1 MSENNRPDSEQ
12 KKDQTTAED
21 ILAQVDSILAD
32 LENSAVAQL
41 FAAPD
46 QPKPEENKTPPETET
61 SAPPGQP
68 ESPDEAAEQ
77 PPDKPEDEVE
87 SPETET
93 PPEESAEAEPAEQ
106 SDADEEELEDEF
118 DDEDDSPPDEDE
130 DEDDWDEPEFDDEGI
145 EEELPEEEQSE
156 EAEFEPIVEEKP
168 DRLKKFKEKL
178 KTLEQDKLKKKEKA
192 KSTPKKKEKSKSKD
206 EKPPEKKPEPESPK
220 SKDEAS
226 PPEQP
231 KLVPKDEKPSAEKA
245 KPEPPVIEFSDDED
259 ETAGMSFVQKAQYRA
274 KMRRREQTRL
284 RRENARRI
292 QEGAEVTYQPMT
304 RLDMQSTG
312 ARLAAAAIVLVA
324 GIAMG
329 GSSAALS
336 LCLLAFLI
344 TAIPIAA
351 RVLTNLT
358 HGSFFDEYL
367 LVLAA
372 SIGAF
377 ALGSRAEATIVL
389 ILFEVGKIAG
399 DMVLASTYQALPQQ
413 HDFMPEKATVVNMKG
428 EQRQVPLAD
437 IRLGELV
444 LVHSGERVPIDGVVL
459 RGDGT
464 VDDSVLTGENV
475 PMAVDKNTRVLAGSW
490 YNGSLMLIRVISR
503 YEDCAVRQIRRV
515 QNAAAE
521 HKAVLE
527 NSAQRNAKRL
537 VPVVIVIA
545 VLAAALPPLFIPG
558 SDMTGWVY
566 RGLTLLIACCPT
578 ALALAVPL
586 AFVCGGGRLE
596 SEGVHM
602 KGSEAMERTADLRLV
617 VFNKTGTVTTGNLQ
631 IKKIYPTQEFSEK
644 NCLALAAAAEQLSQ
658 HPVARAIV
666 GACQEKLPK
675 IEEFEEF
682 PGRGVRA
689 RIGDHVLLVGNRKLM
704 VSRGVKGLPDID
716 GTVVYIACEGEHIG
730 VIELE
735 DTIRSSAADAVK
747 KIKDQGIERTVLITG
762 DAEAPTQKIANSAGI
777 DAVHC
782 GLMPEEKEAK
792 LDFMMR
798 TIPTD
803 GTTAYV
809 GDGVSDIKQLRMA
822 DVGVAMGTRGSRYS
836 ADAVN
841 VLITANDLNGLGE
854 AVQVC
859 KSTHGVAMQ
868 NLTLLAA
875 IKLVLAVLALI
886 GLAQMWMAVI
896 VDVVLTV
903 LTVFNA
909 GRLLG
914 SKPDIPEK

>member
-1 MSENNRPDSEQ
+1 M
-12 KKDQTTAED
+12 
-21 ILAQVDSILAD
+21 
-32 LENSAVAQL
+32 
-41 FAAPD
+41 
-46 QPKPEENKTPPETET
+46 
-61 SAPPGQP
+61 
-68 ESPDEAAEQ
+68 
-77 PPDKPEDEVE
+77 
-87 SPETET
+87 
-93 PPEESAEAEPAEQ
+93 
-106 SDADEEELEDEF
+106 
-118 DDEDDSPPDEDE
+118 
-130 DEDDWDEPEFDDEGI
+130 
-145 EEELPEEEQSE
+145 
-156 EAEFEPIVEEKP
+156 
-168 DRLKKFKEKL
+168 
-178 KTLEQDKLKKKEKA
+178 
-192 KSTPKKKEKSKSKD
+192 
-206 EKPPEKKPEPESPK
+206 
-220 SKDEAS
+220 
-226 PPEQP
+226 
-231 KLVPKDEKPSAEKA
+231 
-245 KPEPPVIEFSDDED
+245 
-259 ETAGMSFVQKAQYRA
+259 
-274 KMRRREQTRL
+274 
-284 RRENARRI
+284 
-292 QEGAEVTYQPMT
+292 
-304 RLDMQSTG
+304 
-312 ARLAAAAIVLVA
+312 
-324 GIAMG
+324 
-329 GSSAALS
+329 
-336 LCLLAFLI
+336 
-344 TAIPIAA
+344 
-351 RVLTNLT
+351 
-358 HGSFFDEYL
+358 
-367 LVLAA
+367 
-372 SIGAF
+372 
-377 ALGSRAEATIVL
+377 
-389 ILFEVGKIAG
+389 
-399 DMVLASTYQALPQQ
+399 
-413 HDFMPEKATVVNMKG
+413 
-428 EQRQVPLAD
+428 
-437 IRLGELV
+437 
-444 LVHSGERVPIDGVVL
+444 
-459 RGDGT
+459 
-464 VDDSVLTGENV
+464 
-475 PMAVDKNTRVLAGSW
+475 
-490 YNGSLMLIRVISR
+490 
-503 YEDCAVRQIRRV
+503 
-515 QNAAAE
+515 
-521 HKAVLE
+521 
-527 NSAQRNAKRL
+527 
-537 VPVVIVIA
+537 
-545 VLAAALPPLFIPG
+545 
-558 SDMTGWVY
+558 
-566 RGLTLLIACCPT
+566 
-578 ALALAVPL
+578 
-586 AFVCGGGRLE
+586 
-596 SEGVHM
+596 
-602 KGSEAMERTADLRLV
+602 
-617 VFNKTGTVTTGNLQ
+617 TTGNLQ

-836 ADAVN
+836 ADAAN